1 MVWGRSLRVEGD
13 NALRE
18 NIRRERSAAEKSEK
32 VGRQEIRTTDIFLFF
47 ISSFFIK
54 RIADIWK
61 WDF

>member
-32 VGRQEIRTTDIFLFF
+32 VGRQEIRTTDIFLFLF
-47 ISSFFIK
+47 LLFL
-54 RIADIWK
+54 
-61 WDF
+61 